1 MAIRAAVA
9 RSLFACFLTVAGGS
23 ALAPAAMA
31 QHVVTDNE
39 AGKLTLDA
47 LTATPVPVVRHVIAY
62 RSVRNAWSHPAWSRA
77 AWAEPVHGRQ
87 ARAIRLVSYSRAV
100 RVPVSV
106 PTHYAAAHR
115 RRRS

>member
-1 MAIRAAVA
+1 MAIRAVVA
-9 RSLFACFLTVAGGS
+9 RSLFACFLTIAAGS

-47 LTATPVPVVRHVIAY
+47 LTATPMPVVRHVIAY
-62 RSVRNAWSHPAWSRA
+62 RTARNSWAPARGRSVRAYRM
-77 AWAEPVHGRQ
+77 
-87 ARAIRLVSYSRAV
+87 VSYSRAA

-106 PTHYAAAHR
+106 PTHYATARHR
-115 RRRS
+115 RRS